1 MKKLTSVLITLLTL
15 LPMSSWGAVGTT
27 TIGNITYSY
36 DPDYVDQGATVTQY
50 TDASATSITI
60 PYEIKIGDV
69 TYKIRSINDNAIA
82 NCSSLTTLHIEA
94 DVSIDY
100 LNKPENATI
109 STFSYKGICYYLQ
122 NGQTYSVGNGSDSD
136 AKANYTIQDG
146 YKNVQILS
154 SIWRTISVTT
164 IKPKAFKN
172 VGGFRT
178 ISIPSTITE
187 IGSNAFYG
195 ALFSSYTV
203 NEDNPNYSSENS
215 VLFNKDKT
223 TLLYYP
229 RSNANTSYTIGDN
242 VTSIAESAFYSAS
255 NLTTVTIG
263 SGITEIPSNAFDNAT
278 KLASVTIGE
287 NVTTIG
293 SSAFNKAGSE
303 NSVSLNVT
311 FNGTSKLKTIG
322 KSAFKESGLKG
333 SDLSGITLPDGLE
346 KIGESAFESC
356 TKLVSIKIPSSVNE
370 FTTGATF
377 KGCIALTKVN
387 FEDNPSLKTIT
398 LNAFYGCNALQVVTL
413 PEGITTLSSGAFKPS
428 GLQNIYLPKSIGSI
442 NAGAL
447 PDGVTIHRTLDV
459 VFNGDDSWATYYS
472 GQDLKPDD
480 TSGLTVYSIT
490 GINGTTVNTE
500 LLNFIPANSAVLLQR
515 SSTDKNEPFYATT
528 PSVELTLTGTKSDD
542 NIFKGSVTEITNF
555 NTLSGNRYVLA
566 EDNFVKAHQ
575 GKLPKSRCYLINGD
589 SEASNLFINKDNNT
603 IIVLEEN
610 TRSDEN
616 TVGTVNISK
625 GDGNTYTL
633 TITPKNSTTQG
644 YYVKP
649 GDDITVTPTVESIR
663 RAPSIVGPLTLTPTV
678 ADADPSGV
686 TTYTFTSTAEK
697 HEVKVIFHPRKKFSE
712 NTRVVELDP
721 DYNYTY
727 DGIEKRPSIT
737 SFTYNGEDVDEDLND
752 PKNFKPTYLN
762 NINAGTGIVRI
773 EGLREYVGTYD
784 KTFTIKPCNIKEEEG
799 ITVTGLTENEEIEY
813 TGNDITRNLQIKF
826 GDLTLTEDDYSL
838 EWKNNRDV
846 NTSGDAGKNAK
857 VSIIAKDK
865 NYTSTRVINFKIVP
879 KDFEKEANRNNLTI
893 TISDETYD
901 ASPRTPDITVM
912 DGEKELEK
920 DKDYTVSYSNN
931 IEASD
936 EALATITFKGNYMGV
951 VEKKFKITDPGLSRT
966 VTVSFDSKNEWTTYY
981 STENLK
987 LDDVA
992 TELKAY
998 VVTGISD
1005 LNLNIE
1011 EVSFIPQNTPV
1022 LLHRISGEKSKYDVK
1037 TCSGRK
1043 LEGVTPSDIFQGT
1056 SSALDIST
1064 VSGTKFVLINGKF
1077 VQTVSGELAAN
1088 RCYIVTN
1095 IEGATTLTIGDNGY
1109 AFIYKEGNTVK
1120 QDNEQG
1126 TATAPV
1132 ASGNKATFTVK
1143 PKLGY
1148 YVEDVKVA
1156 RSVKANKGRAQ
1167 IAAQIDNNVTVEA
1180 GEPKDNSDYT
1190 TEYPYTYDYE
1200 SGFDYQITVTFHQ
1213 SIDLTKDGEQPTI
1226 VFVDPTYNGSE
1237 QKVEPT
1243 VTSYDGNKLTKDID
1257 YVLIYPDEDYTKAGK
1272 NKKFT
1277 VQGIRK
1283 YRKSLDKT
1291 FNIEKRNIN
1300 MVTFSAKEGQTWI
1313 EGHTLSDPEPH
1324 QVVFTGAPIELN
1336 IADVV
1341 NDKNILTDD
1350 EATITYADDITNA
1363 GNTSVGVK
1371 SKGVNYQ
1378 GEKTFNYT
1386 IVAKQMTADDIAE
1399 IPKQDYTG
1407 SEIKPSL
1414 SITYGKIPLKEGTD
1428 YEVTYS
1434 KNINAGEAT
1443 ATVTFKGNY
1452 TGKVDKTFTID
1463 EAKETLTINFDD
1475 KNEWTTYYSDKNLN
1489 VADGFKTYVVIGLD
1503 GKKVVPHEIDFIPK
1517 EVPVLLNR
1525 TGDKTSFKVTTCSTK
1540 EMDPEIKPWDYF
1552 KGAKSDMT
1560 FSESAGVTRFVLFN
1574 NQFVQTKT
1582 GTLEKGRCYI
1592 EVTDEIPGVTTLAI
1606 GKGVS
1611 AIICMEEGTET
1622 TAVGSATVSSQPD
1635 KDNNMTLTINPKSG
1649 FYADQTDIK
1658 VVYSTDAGK
1667 SRAPEIGGGEVTLT
1681 PVAGYNDTGKEF
1693 KYAFP
1698 YTKNYYYQITVNFHK
1713 CINFQTKETQPV
1725 ITLEDG
1731 TYVYDGTV
1739 KKPKIASV
1747 KITIDGDVLDL
1758 KENKDFTVKYGD
1770 NNVNAGGNAQV
1781 IITGM
1786 NHYTSEF
1793 SKKFTISQRNIKN
1806 DNIKVDAI
1814 ADQIY
1819 TGSAIEPTAVVVKDI
1834 VKIDGKDVE
1843 LLNRIEDKPDY
1854 TLEYLNNTHVG
1865 TATVNIIAN
1874 NINYTGV
1881 KTAAATFNILPKDLS
1896 AEGNQPTIEPIP
1908 VQIYDGMEKKPEL
1921 VIKDGSLTIDP
1932 SNYDVKYSNNIVEG
1946 TAKADIIFTGD
1957 YKGTASTTFEITYKK
1972 EQKKLNVEFGE
1983 NDEWTT
1989 YYSPI
1994 DLQEVEG
2001 VDIFVVT
2008 GRNPENPIDLKTEKI
2023 EFIPKNIGVLLQR
2036 TDKTKTEF
2044 YGQTMASTTKL
2055 EGVTPD
2061 TDLFRGSVAGI
2072 SDIKAIEGIKYFLK
2086 NDNFIQV
2093 VEGALPANRC
2103 YVFISNE
2110 NAEKEDIT
2118 HVEGNDADGIVIQ
2131 EEGES
2136 SKTAGTVN
2144 VSDVSTDGYKT
2155 ITVTPASVNY
2165 ATKDEIKVV
2174 RSIKNETPAAS
2185 ASHRVPSIEN
2195 TTVEVE
2201 PEVENADPSG
2211 TTTYKFKYDANYHYQ
2226 VTVNFQN
2233 RINLSKT
2240 AEYNPVVTL
2249 KAEDIQNLVYDG
2261 KEKKPAVVSVKCNG
2275 TVVDPSN
2282 YDITYENNTNAGKPR
2297 VIITGKRFLMGST
2310 HAEFSIGKRDFR
2322 NVTVELPIP
2331 DQEYTGSTIIP
2342 TNIVVKD
2349 IVDGQNIVSSNDFN
2363 LICEN
2368 NIEVGTAKVSLA
2380 PKNNYYGVNKD
2391 YTFNIIP
2398 ATGIQQINLDEEV
2411 EGMWYNLN
2419 GQYIQNRPTQ
2429 KGVYILR
2436 NKKGKTKKV
2445 RIK

>member
-1 MKKLTSVLITLLTL
+1 MKKLTLVLITLLTL
-15 LPMSSWGAVGTT
+15 LPMGVWGTEE
-27 TIGNITYSY
+27 TIENITYSY
-36 DPDYVDQGATVTQY
+36 NPDHVDQGATVTQY

-69 TYKIRSINDNAIA
+69 TYQIRSINDNAIA
-82 NCSSLTTLHIEA
+82 NCSSLTTLHIAAE
-94 DVSIDY
+94 VSIDH
-100 LNKPENATI
+100 LNKHENATI

-122 NGQTYSVGNGSDSD
+122 NGPTYSVGNGSNSD
-136 AKANYTIQDG
+136 AKANYTIRED

-154 SIWRTISVTT
+154 SIWTISVTT
-164 IKPKAFKN
+164 IKQNAFTN
-172 VGGFRT
+172 VSGFST
-178 ISIPSTITE
+178 ISIPETITE

-195 ALFSSYTV
+195 ALFTSYTV
-203 NEDNPNYSSENS
+203 NESNPNYSSENG
-215 VLFNKDKT
+215 VLFNKVKT

-229 RSNANTSYTIGDN
+229 RNNASISYTINDN

-263 SGITEIPSNAFDNAT
+263 SGITEIPTNAFNNAT
-278 KLASVTIGE
+278 KLTSVTIGE

-293 SSAFNKAGSE
+293 SSAFQKAGSADG
-303 NSVSLNVT
+303 VSLNVI

-322 KSAFKESGLKG
+322 QSAFQESGL
-333 SDLSGITLPDGLE
+333 SNITLPDGLE
-346 KIGESAFESC
+346 KIGKSAFDSC
-356 TKLVSIKIPSSVNE
+356 KKLASINIPSSVNE

-377 KGCIALTKVN
+377 WGCTALATVT
-387 FEDNPSLKTIT
+387 FAENPSLKTISQ
-398 LNAFYGCNALQVVTL
+398 NAFNGCSALQEVTL
-413 PEGITTLSSGAFKPS
+413 PEGITTLSSGAFNPS
-428 GLQNIYLPKSIGSI
+428 GLQNIYLPKSIGTI
-442 NAGAL
+442 NDAAL
-447 PDGVTIHRTLDV
+447 PEGVTIHRTLDV
-459 VFNGDDSWATYYS
+459 DFSDDDLWATYYS

-490 GINGTTVNTE
+490 GINGTTVTTE

-528 PSVELTLTGTKSDD
+528 PSVELTGTKSNED
-542 NIFKGSVTEITNF
+542 IFKGSVTEITNF

-566 EDNFVKAHQ
+566 EDKFVKAHQ

-610 TRSDEN
+610 TRSNES

-625 GDGNTYTL
+625 GVGNTYTL
-633 TITPKNSTTQG
+633 TITPKNSTTSG
-644 YYVKP
+644 YYVKLE
-649 GDDITVTPTVESIR
+649 DITVTPTVESIR
-663 RAPSIVGPLTLTPTV
+663 RAPGIDPPSIVGPLALTPTD

-686 TTYTFTSTAEK
+686 TTYTFESTAEK
-697 HEVKVIFHPRKKFSE
+697 HEVKVKFHLRKKFGD
-712 NTRVVELDP
+712 NVPRKANYTGT
-721 DYNYTY
+721 YTY
-727 DGIEKRPSIT
+727 DGTPQEPTVS
-737 SFTYNGEDVDEDLND
+737 SVTYNGEDVDQDSYD
-752 PKNFKPTYLN
+752 VSYLN
-762 NINAGTGIVRI
+762 KDKTSPAINAGPSYIRITGK
-773 EGLREYVGTYD
+773 REYIGTYDEPFTIQPRNIKNVSVTISDQTYTGSEIEPISSLVDKITENSENIIKSSDYTITYERNTDANDKATSDDQRARVNIVSTSGGNYYDTNVVYFTIKPKELTSENIQIDPQEYNYGAAIEPPLIITYNNNSFKKGTDYDVEYENNKEAGTATAHVTFKGNYTGTVD
-784 KTFTIKPCNIKEEEG
+784 KTFTIED
-799 ITVTGLTENEEIEY
+799 TGHP
-813 TGNDITRNLQIKF
+813 QSF
-826 GDLTLTEDDYSL
+826 
-838 EWKNNRDV
+838 
-846 NTSGDAGKNAK
+846 
-857 VSIIAKDK
+857 
-865 NYTSTRVINFKIVP
+865 
-879 KDFEKEANRNNLTI
+879 
-893 TISDETYD
+893 
-901 ASPRTPDITVM
+901 
-912 DGEKELEK
+912 
-920 DKDYTVSYSNN
+920 
-931 IEASD
+931 
-936 EALATITFKGNYMGV
+936 
-951 VEKKFKITDPGLSRT
+951 
-966 VTVSFDSKNEWTTYY
+966 TVSFDSSNAWTTFY
-981 STENLK
+981 SPWSLNKPEGVEVFMITN
-987 LDDVA
+987 
-992 TELKAY
+992 
-998 VVTGISD
+998 ISGSTVETKE
-1005 LNLNIE
+1005 IG
-1011 EVSFIPQNTPV
+1011 FIPKETPV
-1022 LLHRISGEKSKYDVK
+1022 LLHRISGNNTEFNVN
-1037 TCSGRK
+1037 TCSG
-1043 LEGVTPSDIFQGT
+1043 TPIPTGACEAFCGT
-1056 SSALDIST
+1056 LVDKDIS
-1064 VSGTKFVLINGKF
+1064 SESSDKKKLFVLLNGKF
-1077 VQTVSGELAAN
+1077 VQTLSGEKDKLKAN
-1088 RCYIVTN
+1088 RCYIVADVADAT
-1095 IEGATTLTIGDNGY
+1095 TTLTIGEQGY
-1109 AFIYKEGNTVK
+1109 GFIYKEGNTIK
-1120 QDNEQG
+1120 QDNDLG

-1156 RSVKANKGRAQ
+1156 RSVKAGKGRAQ
-1167 IAAQIDNNVTVEA
+1167 AVPQIDNNVTVEA
-1180 GEPKDNSDYT
+1180 GTPVDNSDYT

-1213 SIDLTKDGEQPTI
+1213 SIDLTKAGEQPTI
-1226 VFVDPTYNGSE
+1226 AFTNPTYNGSE

-1243 VTSYDGNKLTKDID
+1243 VTTYDGNKLTKDID

-1336 IADVV
+1336 IADAV

-1363 GNTSVGVK
+1363 GNTSVSVK

-1443 ATVTFKGNY
+1443 ATVTFNGNY

-1540 EMDPEIKPWDYF
+1540 EMDSEIKPWDYF

-1592 EVTDEIPGVTTLAI
+1592 EVTDKIPGVTTLAI

-1635 KDNNMTLTINPKSG
+1635 KDNNMTLTINPKSS
-1649 FYADQTDIK
+1649 FYADKKDIK

-1667 SRAPEIGGGEVTLT
+1667 SRAPEIGGGEITLT
-1681 PVAGYNDTGKEF
+1681 PVEGYNDTGKEY
-1693 KYAFP
+1693 KYTFP
-1698 YTKNYYYQITVNFHK
+1698 YTEGYYYQITVNFHK
-1713 CINFQTKETQPV
+1713 CINFLTKETQPV

-1747 KITIDGDVLDL
+1747 KITIDGDVRDL
-1758 KENKDFTVKYGD
+1758 KENKDFTIKYGD

-1786 NHYTSEF
+1786 NHYISEF
-1793 SKKFTISQRNIKN
+1793 SKDFTISQRNIKN

-1814 ADQIY
+1814 ADQIFN
-1819 TGSAIEPTAVVVKDI
+1819 GSPIEPTAVVVKDI

-1843 LLNRIEDKPDY
+1843 LLNRIEGKPDY
-1854 TLEYLNNTHVG
+1854 TLEFLNNTHAG

-1874 NINYTGV
+1874 SINYTGV
-1881 KTAAATFNILPKDLS
+1881 KTNAATFKILPKDLS
-1896 AEGNQPTIEPIP
+1896 AEGNKPTIETIP
-1908 VQIYDGMEKKPEL
+1908 DQFYNGTEIKPEL

-1932 SNYDVKYSNNIVEG
+1932 SNYDVKYTDNVVEG
-1946 TAKADIIFTGD
+1946 SAKAKITFKND
-1957 YKGTASTTFEITYKK
+1957 YAGKDSTTFKIIYKK

-1983 NDEWTT
+1983 KDEWIT
-1989 YYSPI
+1989 YCSPI

-2023 EFIPKNIGVLLQR
+2023 DFIPKNIGVLLQR

-2044 YGQTMASTTKL
+2044 YGLTMPSTTKL

-2061 TDLFRGSVAGI
+2061 TELFRGSVAGI
-2072 SDIKAIEGIKYFLK
+2072 ADIKTIEGIKYFLK

-2093 VEGALPANRC
+2093 VEGPLPANRC

-2110 NAEKEDIT
+2110 NAEKEGIS

-2136 SKTAGTVN
+2136 NKNAGKVE

-2155 ITVTPASVNY
+2155 IKVIPAKVNY

-2185 ASHRVPSIEN
+2185 ASHRVPTIEN

-2249 KAEDIQNLVYDG
+2249 KTEDIQNLVYDG

-2282 YDITYENNTNAGKPR
+2282 YDISYENNVNAGTPR

-2310 HAEFSIGKRDFR
+2310 HAEFSISKRNFS
-2322 NVTVELPIP
+2322 NVIVEEPIA
-2331 DQEYTGSTIIP
+2331 DQEYTGHPITP
-2342 TNIVVKD
+2342 VLVVKD
-2349 IVDGQNIVSSNDFN
+2349 IVDSKNIVNDDDYELIFN
-2363 LICEN
+2363 D
-2368 NIEVGTAKVSLA
+2368 NIEVGTAKISLK
-2380 PKNNYYGVNKD
+2380 PKNNYYGSYKD
-2391 YTFNIIP
+2391 YYFNIIP
-2398 ATGIQQINLDEEV
+2398 TTGIDQVVRDEM
-2411 EGMWYNLN
+2411 EGQWFDLN
-2419 GQYIQNRPTQ
+2419 GQRLLNRPTQ

-2436 NKKGKTKKV
+2436 DKNGKTQKI

>member
-15 LPMSSWGAVGTT
+15 LPMSSWGAVE

-36 DPDYVDQGATVTQY
+36 DPAHVDQGATVTQY
-50 TDASATSITI
+50 TDANATSITI
-60 PYEIKIGDV
+60 PYEITTGGK
-69 TYKIRSINDNAIA
+69 TYKITTINNDAIA
-82 NCSSLTTLHIEA
+82 NCSSLTTLHIQA
-94 DVSIDY
+94 DVLIDN
-100 LNKPENATI
+100 LKKHENATI

-136 AKANYTIQDG
+136 AKASYTIKEG
-146 YKNVQILS
+146 YQNVQILS
-154 SIWRTISVTT
+154 SIWGIQVTA
-164 IKPKAFKN
+164 IKPTAFKN
-172 VGGFRT
+172 VGGFST

-195 ALFSSYTV
+195 ALFTSYTV
-203 NEDNPNYSSENS
+203 NENNQNYSSENS

-242 VTSIAESAFYSAS
+242 VTSIAADAFYNAT

-263 SGITEIPSNAFDNAT
+263 SGITEIPTNAFNNAT
-278 KLASVTIGE
+278 KLTSVTIGE

-293 SSAFNKAGSE
+293 SSAFQKAGSE
-303 NSVSLNVT
+303 NGVSLNVT
-311 FNGTSKLKTIG
+311 FYGTSKLKTIG
-322 KSAFKESGLKG
+322 KSAFQESGLA
-333 SDLSGITLPDGLE
+333 SITLPDGLE
-346 KIGESAFESC
+346 KIGESAFQQC
-356 TKLVSIKIPSSVNE
+356 LKLTSINIPSSVNE
-370 FTTGATF
+370 FITGATF
-377 KGCIALTKVN
+377 KGCTALATVT
-387 FEDNPSLKTIT
+387 FAENPSLKTISQR
-398 LNAFYGCNALQVVTL
+398 AFNGCSALQEVTL
-413 PEGITTLSSGAFKPS
+413 PEGITTLSLEAFKAS
-428 GLQNIYLPKSIGSI
+428 GLQNIYLPKSIGTI
-442 NAGAL
+442 NDAAL
-447 PDGVTIHRTLDV
+447 PERVTIHRTLDV
-459 VFNGDDSWATYYS
+459 DFSGNDLWATYYS

-480 TSGLTVYSIT
+480 DSGLTIHSIT
-490 GINGTTVNTE
+490 GINGTTVITGD
-500 LLNFIPANSAVLLQR
+500 LNFIPANSAVLLKR
-515 SSTDKNEPFYATT
+515 SGTDKQGPFYATT
-528 PSVELTLTGTKSDD
+528 PSVPLSGTKSNED
-542 NIFKGSVTEITNF
+542 IFKGSVTEITNF
-555 NTLSGNRYVLA
+555 NTLRDNRYVLA

-589 SEASNLFINKDNNT
+589 SEASYLFINKDNNT

-649 GDDITVTPTVESIR
+649 GDITVTPTVESIR

-697 HEVKVIFHPRKKFSE
+697 HEVKVIFHPRKKLGD
-712 NTRVVELDP
+712 NVLRKANYTGT
-721 DYNYTY
+721 YTY
-727 DGIEKRPSIT
+727 DGTPQEPTVS
-737 SFTYNGEDVDEDLND
+737 SVTYNGSTVDQNNYEVSWLNKD
-752 PKNFKPTYLN
+752 KTGPA
-762 NINAGTGIVRI
+762 INAGPSYIRITGK
-773 EGLREYVGTYD
+773 REYIGTYDEPFTIQPRNIKNVSVTISDQTYTGSEIEPISSLVDKITENSENIIKSSDYTITYERNTDANDKATSDDQRARVNIVSTSGGNYYDTNVVYFTIKPKELTSENIQIDPQEYNYGAAIEPPLIITYNNNSFKKGTDYDVEYENNKEAGTATAHVTFKGNYTGTVD
-784 KTFTIKPCNIKEEEG
+784 KTFTIED
-799 ITVTGLTENEEIEY
+799 TGHP
-813 TGNDITRNLQIKF
+813 QSF
-826 GDLTLTEDDYSL
+826 
-838 EWKNNRDV
+838 
-846 NTSGDAGKNAK
+846 
-857 VSIIAKDK
+857 
-865 NYTSTRVINFKIVP
+865 
-879 KDFEKEANRNNLTI
+879 
-893 TISDETYD
+893 
-901 ASPRTPDITVM
+901 
-912 DGEKELEK
+912 
-920 DKDYTVSYSNN
+920 
-931 IEASD
+931 
-936 EALATITFKGNYMGV
+936 
-951 VEKKFKITDPGLSRT
+951 
-966 VTVSFDSKNEWTTYY
+966 TVSFDSSNAWTTFY
-981 STENLK
+981 SPWSLNKPEG
-987 LDDVA
+987 V
-992 TELKAY
+992 E
-998 VVTGISD
+998 VFMVTDISGSTVETKE
-1005 LNLNIE
+1005 IG
-1011 EVSFIPQNTPV
+1011 FIPKETPV
-1022 LLHRISGEKSKYDVK
+1022 LLHRISGNNTEFNVN
-1037 TCSGRK
+1037 TCSG
-1043 LEGVTPSDIFQGT
+1043 TPIPTGACEVFCGT
-1056 SSALDIST
+1056 LVDKDIS
-1064 VSGTKFVLINGKF
+1064 SESSDKKKLFVLLNGKF
-1077 VQTVSGELAAN
+1077 VQTLSGEKDKLKAN
-1088 RCYIVTN
+1088 RCYIVADVADAT
-1095 IEGATTLTIGDNGY
+1095 TTLTIGEQRY

-1120 QDNEQG
+1120 QDNELG

-1156 RSVKANKGRAQ
+1156 RSAKAGNGRAQ
-1167 IAAQIDNNVTVEA
+1167 AVPQIDNNVTVEA
-1180 GEPKDNSDYT
+1180 GTPVDKSDYT

-1213 SIDLTKDGEQPTI
+1213 SIDLTKAGEQPTI
-1226 VFVDPTYNGSE
+1226 AFTNPTYNGSE

-1243 VTSYDGNKLTKDID
+1243 VTTYDGNKLTKDID

-1341 NDKNILTDD
+1341 NDNILTDD

-1363 GNTSVGVK
+1363 GNTSVSVK

-1747 KITIDGDVLDL
+1747 KITIDGDVRDL

-1946 TAKADIIFTGD
+1946 TAKADVIFTGD

-2072 SDIKAIEGIKYFLK
+2072 ADIKAIEGIKYFLK

-2110 NAEKEDIT
+2110 NAEKEGIS

-2136 SKTAGTVN
+2136 NKNAGKVE

-2155 ITVTPASVNY
+2155 ITATPASVNY

-2185 ASHRVPSIEN
+2185 ASHRVPTIEN

-2226 VTVNFQN
+2226 VTVDFQK
-2233 RINLSKT
+2233 RIDLSKP

-2249 KAEDIQNLVYDG
+2249 KTEDIQNLVYDG

-2282 YDITYENNTNAGKPR
+2282 YDISYENNVNAGTPR

-2310 HAEFSIGKRDFR
+2310 HAEFSISKRNFS
-2322 NVTVELPIP
+2322 NVTVEEPIA
-2331 DQEYTGSTIIP
+2331 DQEYTGHPITP
-2342 TNIVVKD
+2342 VLVVKD
-2349 IVDGQNIVSSNDFN
+2349 IVDGKNIVNDDDYE
-2363 LICEN
+2363 LILDN
-2368 NIEVGTAKVSLA
+2368 NIEVGTAKISLK
-2380 PKNNYYGVNKD
+2380 PKNNYYGSYKD
-2391 YTFNIIP
+2391 YYFNIIP

-2411 EGMWYNLN
+2411 EGMWYNLS

>member
-1 MKKLTSVLITLLTL
+1 MKKFTLVLITLLTL
-15 LPMSSWGAVGTT
+15 LPMGVWGEETTIDGVTYEYSGTT
-27 TIGNITYSY
+27 AS
-36 DPDYVDQGATVTQY
+36 VKSVAT
-50 TDASATSITI
+50 SATSATI
-60 PYEIKIGDV
+60 LSSFQVSETTYTV
-69 TYKIRSINDNAIA
+69 TAIA
-82 NCSSLTTLHIEA
+82 NNAFNNCTVLGTLTFEGNTVGLLNNTTFGAANASMIIISNNIKYKHNGTWNSGDNFIVTGYVSNSPTDYTVIESINNI
-94 DVSIDY
+94 DV
-100 LNKPENATI
+100 
-109 STFSYKGICYYLQ
+109 
-122 NGQTYSVGNGSDSD
+122 
-136 AKANYTIQDG
+136 
-146 YKNVQILS
+146 
-154 SIWRTISVTT
+154 
-164 IKPKAFKN
+164 
-172 VGGFRT
+172 
-178 ISIPSTITE
+178 TE
-187 IGSNAFYG
+187 IGKKAFANLSSKNVHISKKVINISNEAFIYLTNGALDNANNLNSITVDAENPKYKSHNGVLYLYDNTAGTLELISCPTSKSGTNFWAEGVTAIGTNAFMFHRNLSTIMIP
-195 ALFSSYTV
+195 ATV
-203 NEDNPNYSSENS
+203 
-215 VLFNKDKT
+215 
-223 TLLYYP
+223 
-229 RSNANTSYTIGDN
+229 
-242 VTSIAESAFYSAS
+242 
-255 NLTTVTIG
+255 
-263 SGITEIPSNAFDNAT
+263 
-278 KLASVTIGE
+278 
-287 NVTTIG
+287 
-293 SSAFNKAGSE
+293 
-303 NSVSLNVT
+303 
-311 FNGTSKLKTIG
+311 KTIG
-322 KSAFKESGLKG
+322 QSAFQYAGQDVSEGLTLTFANGSQMTEIGQSAFRYSGVKEILLPEGL
-333 SDLSGITLPDGLE
+333 T
-346 KIGESAFESC
+346 KIGESAFYGC
-356 TKLVSIKIPSSVNE
+356 TKLTSVTMPTSLTTMGGSAFSGCNLLSSVTFPPTTALKVIPTNAFYDCLLTPTIEIPNSITTINSKAFNHGTFNPALTTVRIPSSVTSIADDAFPN
-370 FTTGATF
+370 TVTKQYKLNLTF
-377 KGCIALTKVN
+377 
-387 FEDNPSLKTIT
+387 D
-398 LNAFYGCNALQVVTL
+398 
-413 PEGITTLSSGAFKPS
+413 EGKE
-428 GLQNIYLPKSIGSI
+428 
-442 NAGAL
+442 
-447 PDGVTIHRTLDV
+447 
-459 VFNGDDSWATYYS
+459 WATYYS
-472 GQDLKPDD
+472 LENLALPTNLKAYTITSVGDNSIEIDDLHYIHK
-480 TSGLTVYSIT
+480 GKAI
-490 GINGTTVNTE
+490 
-500 LLNFIPANSAVLLQR
+500 LLQH
-515 SSTDKNEPFYATT
+515 TDNNEI
-528 PSVELTLTGTKSDD
+528 ELWCGAPTYEQTSADINKTFASE
-542 NIFKGSVTEITNF
+542 FKGSTEGITNF
-555 NTLSGNRYVLA
+555 TSIAGDKYVLSGYKFVKTNQGSLPAFRCYIVRPNANDPTDHLYFKNDGVNSNHTFLYKEDGKFLNNKNYDETIGKATLSPTT
-566 EDNFVKAHQ
+566 D
-575 GKLPKSRCYLINGD
+575 GKM
-589 SEASNLFINKDNNT
+589 E
-603 IIVLEEN
+603 
-610 TRSDEN
+610 
-616 TVGTVNISK
+616 
-625 GDGNTYTL
+625 L
-633 TITPKNSTTQG
+633 TITPGANYYAYYDDENFNDST
-644 YYVKP
+644 KS
-649 GDDITVTPTVESIR
+649 DITVRRNVTAVSGRAAPIGLDNTFYKLTPGEDSSQDKRGAIVYTFDPGEATVFEVTVNFHERTNFSETSATRVVTLSENSYEYDGTAKTPTVTQ
-663 RAPSIVGPLTLTPTV
+663 V
-678 ADADPSGV
+678 
-686 TTYTFTSTAEK
+686 
-697 HEVKVIFHPRKKFSE
+697 
-712 NTRVVELDP
+712 
-721 DYNYTY
+721 
-727 DGIEKRPSIT
+727 
-737 SFTYNGEDVDEDLND
+737 TYNGTVVDS
-752 PKNFKPTYLN
+752 
-762 NINAGTGIVRI
+762 
-773 EGLREYVGTYD
+773 
-784 KTFTIKPCNIKEEEG
+784 
-799 ITVTGLTENEEIEY
+799 EN
-813 TGNDITRNLQIKF
+813 
-826 GDLTLTEDDYSL
+826 
-838 EWKNNRDV
+838 
-846 NTSGDAGKNAK
+846 
-857 VSIIAKDK
+857 
-865 NYTSTRVINFKIVP
+865 
-879 KDFEKEANRNNLTI
+879 
-893 TISDETYD
+893 
-901 ASPRTPDITVM
+901 
-912 DGEKELEK
+912 
-920 DKDYTVSYSNN
+920 YTVSYLNNTNAKEATVIITGRRKFRNTYSDCKFSISKRDINKVTVSTIPDQTYTGSAITPELTITDVNGENSIISTNDYTIQYSNN
-931 IEASD
+931 TNVTTTSQKARVSIVSNNAGNYQSTKVVEFNIVPKAMTANDIPNIINQTYTGNAIEPKPAITYNNKTLD
-936 EALATITFKGNYMGV
+936 EGTDYDVTYENNINSGVATAIYTFKGNYSGTNIRKDFV
-951 VEKKFKITDPGLSRT
+951 ISDHPQTISVNFENPD
-966 VTVSFDSKNEWTTYY
+966 NQWTTYY
-981 STENLK
+981 SKENLK
-987 LDDVA
+987 LV
-992 TELKAY
+992 EGLKAY
-998 VVTGISD
+998 VVIDIDGMNVNTQ
-1005 LNLNIE
+1005 
-1011 EVSFIPQNTPV
+1011 EVTFIPANTAV
-1022 LLHRISGEKSKYDVK
+1022 LLYSENGEKSFNLQTDYAASLPDGTTPNTNIFKGTTKALNIANVTGGK
-1037 TCSGRK
+1037 T
-1043 LEGVTPSDIFQGT
+1043 
-1056 SSALDIST
+1056 
-1064 VSGTKFVLINGKF
+1064 FVLINGKF
-1077 VQTVSGELAAN
+1077 VQTTEGTLGAN
-1088 RCYIVTN
+1088 RCYIVAD
-1095 IEGATTLTIGDNGY
+1095 IEGVATLTIGKATDAIIYTENGTENNNIGT
-1109 AFIYKEGNTVK
+1109 ASTTTAA
-1120 QDNEQG
+1120 G
-1126 TATAPV
+1126 TATL
-1132 ASGNKATFTVK
+1132 TVK
-1143 PKLGY
+1143 PNVGY
-1148 YVEDVKVA
+1148 YVEKNDLKIV
-1156 RSVKANKGRAQ
+1156 RSTKAVNGRAMSV
-1167 IAAQIDNNVTVEA
+1167 DGGVVEVTA
-1180 GEPKDNSDYT
+1180 GGIIEKSDYSS
-1190 TEYPYTYDYE
+1190 EYEFTYQRE
-1200 SGFDYQITVTFHQ
+1200 SGYDYQITVNFHP
-1213 SIDLTKDGEQPTI
+1213 SIDLTKAGEQPTI
-1226 VFVDPTYNGSE
+1226 AFTNPTYNGSE

-1243 VTSYDGNKLTKDID
+1243 VTTYDGNKLTKDID

-1363 GNTSVGVK
+1363 GNTSVSVK

-1649 FYADQTDIK
+1649 FYADKKDIK
-1658 VVYSTDAGK
+1658 MVYSTDAGK
-1667 SRAPEIGGGEVTLT
+1667 SRAPEIGSGEITLT
-1681 PVAGYNDTGKEF
+1681 PVEGYNDTGKEY
-1693 KYAFP
+1693 KYTFP
-1698 YTKNYYYQITVNFHK
+1698 YTEGYYYQITVNFHK
-1713 CINFQTKETQPV
+1713 CINFLTKETQPV

-1747 KITIDGDVLDL
+1747 KITFDGDVRDL
-1758 KENKDFTVKYGD
+1758 KENKDFTIKYGD

-1843 LLNRIEDKPDY
+1843 LLNRIDRIEDKPDY

-1908 VQIYDGMEKKPEL
+1908 VQIYDGKEKKPEL

-1946 TAKADIIFTGD
+1946 TAKADVTFTGD

-1972 EQKKLNVEFGE
+1972 ERKKLNVEFGE

-2072 SDIKAIEGIKYFLK
+2072 ADIKAIEGIKYFLK

-2201 PEVENADPSG
+2201 PEVEHADPSG

-2249 KAEDIQNLVYDG
+2249 KAEDIQDLVYDG
-2261 KEKKPAVVSVKCNG
+2261 KEKKPDVVSVKCNG

-2310 HAEFSIGKRDFR
+2310 HAEFSIGKRDFS

-2349 IVDGQNIVSSNDFN
+2349 IVDGQNIVSYNDFS

-2391 YTFNIIP
+2391 YTFKIIP
-2398 ATGIQQINLDEEV
+2398 ATGIQQINLDEV

-2419 GQYIQNRPTQ
+2419 GQYIQKRPTQ